1 MTSRNPGQNIYIP
14 NLAQY
19 ILHAYRRPRG
29 SWWTPGGPP
38 RHRCTYSVYASKCS
52 LQGLGG
58 GGGEEIATCLIL
70 PPGKYICKVLFFS
83 FFSPSSAFFSR
94 PPLGVVRQ
102 AGRSALTHTSM
113 WQGRCW
119 GTRSRPGI
127 FFLPFFPF
135 SVISMR
141 RVLCT
146 VDQKRRRTQA
156 PHFHNMTVCAAAQE
170 RAVGNDKEKKKFSP
184 E

>member
-1 MTSRNPGQNIYIP
+1 MLIDVPE
-14 NLAQY
+14 A
-19 ILHAYRRPRG
+19 A
-29 SWWTPGGPP
+29 GGPQVAP
-38 RHRCTYSVYASKCS
+38 PGIDVLTPYMQANAVCKGS
-52 LQGLGG
+52 G